1 MERRHVIGAVFA
13 AVYIGAIVMA
23 NWLIV
28 HVGFIRVWP
37 TSLVAPAGVYCAGLT
52 FPARDVVQRSL
63 GRTAGVLAIIA
74 AAGLTYAISPV
85 LAFASGATFLV
96 SETLDMT
103 LYTPLQRRW
112 FRSAVIVSST
122 AAAVVDSLLFLY
134 LARIPYHVALAGQIA
149 GKLEVVFACGI
160 PMALALKKA
169 LPLHPA
175 PVPS

>member
-1 MERRHVIGAVFA
+1 VQRKHVIGGAFA
-13 AVYIGAIVMA
+13 ALYIGAIVMA

-37 TSLVAPAGVYCAGLT
+37 TSLLAPAGVYMAGLT
-52 FPARDVVQRSL
+52 FPARDIVQRSL

-74 AAGLTYAISPV
+74 AAAITYAISPV
-85 LAFASGATFLV
+85 LAFASGTTFLV

-103 LYTPLQRRW
+103 LYTPLQKRW

-122 AAAVVDSLLFLY
+122 CAAVVDSLLFLW
-134 LARIPYHVALAGQIA
+134 LAHIPYHVALAGQVV
-149 GKLEVVFACGI
+149 GKLEVVWLCGI

-169 LPLHPA
+169 LPLKSV
-175 PVPS
+175 PVTA